1 MGLNVY
7 CPHIDPKQHFLGT
20 GAYYEWVY
28 SGGIP
33 SPGETPFLCYFTWQ
47 GASHSTD
54 LCVPDKDTGCEF
66 ADWEIKLNGLC
77 RYFGAGPGAY
87 LARTPRSCQVPK
99 HARLRTHDTSE
110 NQPRETHLACFTRSH
125 ARTPDTFRS
134 ALPFPDLDP
143 AGFLPFAIDHAGSP
157 RRSPGIA
164 VPDGALKIPSRR
176 RGICRRIRHL
186 QRVFDLEA
194 CEIPEDMVFLRLVGT
209 SEDDEEMGMDV
220 KDEDDEDD
228 DYEENGGEQ
237 GNASVSGMVEID
249 DGNGIGTATGDNR
262 FQQHQQFQEQVG
274 TPGGGTRRSRPL
286 EEKERTKLRER
297 RRRAITAR
305 ILAGLRRHG
314 NYNLRVRADIND
326 VIAALAREA
335 GWVVLPDGSTFP
347 SRSQGQKPAGGNS
360 TIVTSSSSLAAS
372 QQTPSASL
380 RGVASGY
387 RSPLEY
393 NACQTKGVFMPTPSP
408 YDLSSSSRSQ
418 TSMVGDGEAQRDN
431 RPLIAGSMDNADD
444 KQIADLPP
452 RLPERDLAG
461 TPYVPVYVMLSL
473 GVINIKC
480 ELVDPDGL
488 LKQLRVLKS
497 VHVDGVMV
505 DCWWGI
511 VEAHAPQEYNW
522 NGYKRLFQMVRELKL
537 KLQVV
542 ISFHECGGNFGDD
555 VCIPLPHWVAEIGRS
570 NPDIFFTDKEGR
582 HNPECLSWG
591 IDKERVL
598 RGRTAVEVYFD
609 FMRSFRVE
617 FDEYFEDGFISMI
630 EIGLGP
636 CGELRYPS
644 CPVKHGWRYPGVG
657 EFQCYDQYMLKSLRK
672 AAEVRGHSIWA
683 RGPDNAGTYNSQ
695 PHETGFFCDGGDYD
709 GFYGRFFLS
718 WYSQVLVDHGN
729 RVLSL
734 AKLAFEGSCIAAKTI
749 GVSLNI
755 PCVDLHT
762 FNQQHEGFPETFA
775 DPEGIVWQLLNAG
788 WDVDLPVTGQNGFPC
803 LNRVG
808 YNKVLDNAKPMNDP
822 DGRLFSSFTYL
833 RLSPLLMEQQNFVEF
848 ERFVKRMHGEAVLD
862 LQNRRNRIVI
872 CCGTYFVRVPR
883 ERSSATE
890 ATWLVCAED
899 IRTCDSQ
906 TLCKLPVVSL
916 QTLPKVAVDIF
927 RGITP
932 PDVPKF
938 GKVFGG
944 QIVGQAL
951 AAASKSVDCLKV
963 VYSLHAYFLLVGDFN
978 KGRSRVSPPGSVYP
992 IGPFHFQVF
1001 EFLGN
1006 VPLLQRLP
1014 GSSVRKISELV
1025 ILKHYEPGEYVVRE
1039 GERGDGL
1046 YFIWE
1051 GELSDL
1057 QAEVVGSVNADD
1069 DNHPEFQLKRFDY
1082 FGFGL
1087 SNEVHHADVVALTKL
1102 SCLVLPHEHSALLQP
1117 KSIWSAEKSHDTCSL
1132 VEHILHLDPIEVDI
1146 FRGIT
1151 PPDAPTFGKV
1161 FGGQIVGQ
1169 ALAAASKSVDCRK
1182 VVHSLHVY
1190 FLLVGDFNIPII
1202 YQVKRLRDGK
1212 SFATRKVD
1220 AIQKGNV
1227 IFTLLASFHLLS
1239 LEELREQRLTD
1250 PRLPRTYRNKVA
1262 TIEFI
1267 PWPIEIR
1274 FCEPKIST
1282 NQTKSPPSLRY
1293 WFRARGKLSDDQ
1305 ALHRCVVA
1313 YTSDLIFLQVSLNP
1327 NRRKGR
1333 KARAVSLDHSMWFHR
1348 PLRADDWILFVIFSP
1363 TANNARGYVTGQMFN
1378 QKGEHLVSVVQEGV
1392 MREVISAKSAIKSN
1406 L

>member
-1 MGLNVY
+1 M
-7 CPHIDPKQHFLGT
+7 
-20 GAYYEWVY
+20 A
-28 SGGIP
+28 
-33 SPGETPFLCYFTWQ
+33 
-47 GASHSTD
+47 TD
-54 LCVPDKDTGCEF
+54 M
-66 ADWEIKLNGLC
+66 
-77 RYFGAGPGAY
+77 
-87 LARTPRSCQVPK
+87 Q
-99 HARLRTHDTSE
+99 
-110 NQPRETHLACFTRSH
+110 
-125 ARTPDTFRS
+125 
-134 ALPFPDLDP
+134 
-143 AGFLPFAIDHAGSP
+143 
-157 RRSPGIA
+157 
-164 VPDGALKIPSRR
+164 
-176 RGICRRIRHL
+176 
-186 QRVFDLEA
+186 
-194 CEIPEDMVFLRLVGT
+194 RLVGT

-220 KDEDDEDD
+220 KDEDDDDD

-249 DGNGIGTATGDNR
+249 GGNGIGTATDDNR

-335 GWVVLPDGSTFP
+335 GWVVLPDGTTFP
-347 SRSQGQKPAGGNS
+347 SRSQVQKPAGGNS
-360 TIVTSSSSLAAS
+360 TIVTSSSSHAAS

-393 NACQTKGVFMPTPSP
+393 NACQTKSVFMPTPSP
-408 YDLSSSSRSQ
+408 YGLSSSSRSQ

-431 RPLIAGSMDNADD
+431 RPLIGGSMDNADD

-461 TPYVPVYVMLSL
+461 TPYVPVYVMLPL

-480 ELVDPDGL
+480 ELVDPEGL
-488 LKQLRVLKS
+488 LKQLKVLKS

-537 KLQVV
+537 KLQVTIISLIIV
-542 ISFHECGGNFGDD
+542 SCSLADSICLMWCLVLLTLDQVVMSFHECGGNFGDD

-570 NPDIFFTDKEGR
+570 NPDIFFTDREGR

-598 RGRTAVEVYFD
+598 RGRTALEVYFD

-617 FDEYFEDGFISMI
+617 FDEYFEDGLISMI
-630 EIGLGP
+630 EVGLGP

-644 CPVKHGWRYPGVG
+644 CPVKHGWRYPGIG

-672 AAEVRGHSIWA
+672 AAEVRGHAIWA

-718 WYSQVLVDHGN
+718 WYSQVLIDHGN

-734 AKLAFEGSCIAAKTI
+734 AKLAFEGSCIAAKLSGIYWWYKTASHAAELTAGYYNPCNRDGYAAI
-749 GVSLNI
+749 MTMLKTNGINLNI

-762 FNQQHEGFPETFA
+762 LNQHEGFPETFA
-775 DPEGIVWQLLNAG
+775 DPEGLVWQVLNAG
-788 WDVDLPVTGQNGFPC
+788 WEVDLPVTSQNGFPC

-822 DGRLFSSFTYL
+822 DGRHFSSFTYL
-833 RLSPLLMEQQNFVEF
+833 RLSSLLMERQNFIEF
-848 ERFVKRMHGEAVLD
+848 ERFVKRMH
-862 LQNRRNRIVI
+862 
-872 CCGTYFVRVPR
+872 
-883 ERSSATE
+883 
-890 ATWLVCAED
+890 
-899 IRTCDSQ
+899 
-906 TLCKLPVVSL
+906 
-916 QTLPKVAVDIF
+916 
-927 RGITP
+927 
-932 PDVPKF
+932 
-938 GKVFGG
+938 
-944 QIVGQAL
+944 
-951 AAASKSVDCLKV
+951 
-963 VYSLHAYFLLVGDFN
+963 
-978 KGRSRVSPPGSVYP
+978 
-992 IGPFHFQVF
+992 VF

-1014 GSSVRKISELV
+1014 GSSVQKISELV

-1046 YFIWE
+1046 YFIWG
-1051 GELSDL
+1051 GE
-1057 QAEVVGSVNADD
+1057 AEVVGSVSADE
-1069 DNHPEFQLKRFDY
+1069 DNHPEFHLKRYDY

-1087 SNEVHHADVVALTKL
+1087 PNDVHHADVVALTKL
-1102 SCLVLPHEHSALLQP
+1102 SCMVLPHEHSTLLQP
-1117 KSIWSAEKSHDTCSL
+1117 KSIWSAEISPDTCSP
-1132 VEHILHLDPIEVDI
+1132 VEHILHLEPIEVDI

-1151 PPDAPTFGKV
+1151 PPDAPKFGKV

-1169 ALAAASKSVDCRK
+1169 ALAAASKSVDCLK
-1182 VVHSLHVY
+1182 VVHSLHAY
-1190 FLLVGDFNIPII
+1190 FLLVGDFNI
-1202 YQVKRLRDGK
+1202 YRLRDGK

-1220 AIQKGNV
+1220 AIQKGHV
-1227 IFTLLASFHLLS
+1227 IFTLLASFQK
-1239 LEELREQRLTD
+1239 EEVGFHHQ
-1250 PRLPRTYRNKVA
+1250 
-1262 TIEFI
+1262 
-1267 PWPIEIR
+1267 
-1274 FCEPKIST
+1274 
-1282 NQTKSPPSLRY
+1282 
-1293 WFRARGKLSDDQ
+1293 
-1305 ALHRCVVA
+1305 
-1313 YTSDLIFLQVSLNP
+1313 
-1327 NRRKGR
+1327 
-1333 KARAVSLDHSMWFHR
+1333 AVSI
-1348 PLRADDWILFVIFSP
+1348 PLVPAPDEATFIAGRTTGATSYGPSSSKIFSP
-1363 TANNARGYVTGQMFN
+1363 TSSNARGYVTGQMLN
-1378 QKGEHLVSVVQEGV
+1378 QKGEIHASVNSYFIARSIQSPRPWVVQCQDNHRMVAVFVTE
-1392 MREVISAKSAIKSN
+1392 
-1406 L
+1406 